1 MTIKRSALLAAVC
14 LGAVAALAGSPAA
27 AGQCRD
33 PWITQAVHE
42 VTGRWPNG
50 DYESGECTY
59 TQYGGGHWN
68 SYAQLKGYVQQRLGG
83 GGYSFNGGGGAQ
95 TGVALSSLPST
106 TQNGQR
112 YVSYQGR
119 WWRVTPL
126 GNGAYK
132 IISNDG
138 ASIVTNTSANI
149 VTNASSN

>member
-1 MTIKRSALLAAVC
+1 MFTEGAKRSVLLGLGLGAAIVLAA
-14 LGAVAALAGSPAA
+14 GPAA

-33 PWITQAVHE
+33 PWITQAIHE

-68 SYAQLKGYVQQRLGG
+68 SYGELKGYVQQRLGAR
-83 GGYSFNGGGGAQ
+83 YSFGGGAPN
-95 TGVALSSLPST
+95 TVALSSLPST
-106 TQNGQR
+106 MYGGQR
-112 YVSYQGR
+112 YVAYQGR
-119 WWRVTPL
+119 WWRVVPI
-126 GNGAYK
+126 GNGAYR

-149 VTNASSN
+149 VTNATSN

>member
-1 MTIKRSALLAAVC
+1 MKLPSTSGRPLIAAIGLAAAVV
-14 LGAVAALAGSPAA
+14 AVAGPAA

-33 PWITQAVHE
+33 PWITQAIHE

-68 SYAQLKGYVQQRLGG
+68 SYVELKGYVQQRLGVR
-83 GGYSFNGGGGAQ
+83 YSFGGGAS

-106 TQNGQR
+106 NSGGQR
-112 YVSYQGR
+112 YVAYQGR
-119 WWRVTPL
+119 WWRVQPL
-126 GNGAYK
+126 GNGAYRL
-132 IISNDG
+132 ISNDG